1 MFEGLDEV
9 DWNNLEHAYGKASD
23 VPILL
28 KDLTSKDPETRENA
42 LWELYGNIYHQ
53 GTRYEA
59 TIYAIPF
66 IFQIIRAPNSPQKAD
81 LIRFTV
87 DLALGYP
94 EAFLPKGPNV
104 EDWMDDVAYLKSELE
119 EEDNGNKDYL
129 DWYKHIDAYIDCYK
143 AVLKE
148 VPTYIQFIKDMDDN
162 IRLNAIF
169 ALAWFREEANTSI
182 TKIRELL
189 KKEENPTL
197 IASILITL
205 SMLGAYL
212 NDISDHN
219 IFKQYIEGDYPFLIK
234 VSAAISMINILQENT
249 EKETLDF
256 LIFNLEKISQLEIS
270 PGSFP
275 WNDGDLVGYV
285 ADVLKFFGV
294 ESPEIIV
301 PAFCNIL
308 KKLTGFRAFNLINA
322 LFWIVFP
329 EIPDGDEWTL
339 KGLNKYQKQVLR
351 VIAGNMNIWDSEE
364 LDYENFSLL
373 LKDFK
378 LPSTLEG
385 LKKLLNIN

>member
-66 IFQIIRAPNSPQKAD
+66 IFQIIRAPNTPQKAD

-169 ALAWFREEANTSI
+169 ALAWFREEAKTSI

-189 KKEENPTL
+189 KKEANTIL

>member
-169 ALAWFREEANTSI
+169 ALAWFREEAKTSI

-189 KKEENPTL
+189 KKEANTIL

>member
-66 IFQIIRAPNSPQKAD
+66 IFQIIRAPNTPQKAD

-189 KKEENPTL
+189 KKEENTTL

-212 NDISDHN
+212 NDISDRN
-219 IFKQYIEGDYPFLIK
+219 IFKQYIEGNYSFLIK

-256 LIFNLEKISQLEIS
+256 LISNLENISQLEIS
-270 PGSFP
+270 SGSFP

-294 ESPEIIV
+294 ESPDIIV
-301 PAFCNIL
+301 PAFCTIL

-329 EIPDGDEWTL
+329 EIPDGDQWTL
-339 KGLNKYQKQVLR
+339 KELNKYQKQVLR
-351 VIAGNMNIWDSEE
+351 VIAGNLNIWDSEE
-364 LDYENFSLL
+364 LDYENLSLL

-378 LPSTLEG
+378 LPSTLED

>member
-1 MFEGLDEV
+1 MFEGLDDV
-9 DWNNLEHAYGKASD
+9 DWDNLEHAYGKASD

-28 KDLTSKDPETRENA
+28 KDLISKDPETRENA

-59 TIYAIPF
+59 TVYAIPF
-66 IFQIIRAPNSPQKAD
+66 IFQVIRAPTTPQKAD

-104 EDWMDDVAYLKSELE
+104 EDWMDDVAYLKIELE

-148 VPTYIQFIKDMDDN
+148 VPTYIQFVKDTDEN

-169 ALAWFREEANTSI
+169 ALAWFREEAKTSI

-189 KKEENPTL
+189 KKEENPIL

-212 NDISDHN
+212 NDISDRN
-219 IFKQYIEGDYPFLIK
+219 IFKQYIDGEYSFLIK
-234 VSAAISMINILQENT
+234 ISAAIGMINILQENT

-256 LIFNLEKISQLEIS
+256 LISNLEKLSQLETS

-329 EIPDGDEWTL
+329 DIPDGDQWTL
-339 KGLNKYQKQVLR
+339 KELNKYQKQVLR
-351 VIAGNMNIWDSEE
+351 VIAGNINIWESEE
-364 LDYENFSLL
+364 LDYENLSLL